1 MALSRRRKGNTA
13 PAIVIIG
20 AAIQLV
26 VVRMVVMAM
35 AVLVMVSVVAMAMG
49 MPPARSVDARHRR
62 GQSNHARTCD
72 T

>member
-1 MALSRRRKGNTA
+1 MALSRRRKGNAALAT
-13 PAIVIIG
+13 VVG

-26 VVRMVVMAM
+26 VVMVVMAM
-35 AVLVMVSVVAMAMG
+35 AVIVMVSVVAMAMG

>member
-13 PAIVIIG
+13 PAIVVG

-35 AVLVMVSVVAMAMG
+35 AVLVMVSVVTMAMG